1 VTAHVLTL
9 RPAVLE
15 ELRRHGIEI
24 GPEDTP
30 ASLRERLNDVYLV
43 EVRLLRDRQVR
54 GEIPLRE
61 YAAHV
66 AALKARFPLLGVPVA
81 LWDE

>member
-1 VTAHVLTL
+1 MVKAVLL

-15 ELRRHGIEI
+15 ELRRHGVEC
-24 GPEDTP
+24 GPDDTP
-30 ASLRERLNDVYLV
+30 ATLRERLNEAYLV

-61 YAAHV
+61 YAGHV

>member
-1 VTAHVLTL
+1 VTADVLRL

-15 ELRRHGIEI
+15 ELRRHGIES

-30 ASLRERLNDVYLV
+30 ATLRERLNEAYLV

-61 YAAHV
+61 YAGHV

>member
-1 VTAHVLTL
+1 MVKAVVL
-9 RPAVLE
+9 RPAVGE
-15 ELRRHGIEI
+15 ELRRHGIES
-24 GPEDTP
+24 GPEDT
-30 ASLRERLNDVYLV
+30 AATLRERLNDAYLV
-43 EVRLLRDRQVR
+43 EVRLLRERQVR

-61 YAAHV
+61 YAGHV